1 MGTGNKNAVVTEAA
15 VTDQQAFTRRTS
27 YGPSSP
33 VIGSRGAQTRQQVID
48 AALECFTEHGF
59 HGTAVDDIAV
69 RAETSRATVYQY
81 FESKEAVFI
90 ELMNASGAALQSLN
104 RALGELGPTTAGYRN
119 LHRWLQ
125 EWSWNFDRYAA
136 MYIEWANVNS
146 QKTELRPRIIA
157 FVDSHT
163 KRFSERL
170 IAAGSDPGEAPTS
183 ALLVLAM
190 ASRFNY
196 IRHVYRPSTP
206 DDQLVRSLA
215 SALQLFLFPDTPVSV
230 LADRSTPVES
240 DDSNREPS
248 KTVGGP
254 LATLTTRKT
263 VPASKSFEGLSP
275 KAAKTVREL
284 LDAAGRVFAMRGYD
298 AANIDHIVTE
308 AGLARGTFYRYFDN
322 KLELITAL
330 AEEAAAAMCPIF
342 EEFEK
347 FGDHVDRSELTAWL
361 HRFLDLHKRYAGVTR
376 AWTEQF
382 PIDPPVLA
390 PAADVVDA
398 ISRAVAATFGPPRPY
413 VLGRGAAVMMLSSL
427 LEHFPNEGLGAKH
440 EPTDQQIVD
449 AQARFIE
456 RVLLPR

>member
-1 MGTGNKNAVVTEAA
+1 M
-15 VTDQQAFTRRTS
+15 TDQQAFTRRTS

-48 AALECFTEHGF
+48 AALQCFTENSF

-69 RAETSRATVYQY
+69 RAGTSRATVYQY
-81 FESKEAVFI
+81 FESKEAVLI
-90 ELMNASGAALQSLN
+90 ELMNASGAALQILN
-104 RALGELGPTTAGYRN
+104 RALAELGPTAAGYDN

-136 MYIEWANVNS
+136 MYIEWANINS
-146 QKTELRPRIIA
+146 RQTELSPRMIA
-157 FVDSHT
+157 FVNSHT
-163 KRFSERL
+163 ERFSEQL

-183 ALLVLAM
+183 ALLVLAL

-215 SALQLFLFPDTPVSV
+215 SALQLFLFPDTSVSV
-230 LADRSTPVES
+230 LADRTTPVDES
-240 DDSNREPS
+240 GHSSREPT

-254 LATLTTRKT
+254 LATLTTRNT

-342 EEFEK
+342 REFEK

-361 HRFLDLHKRYAGVTR
+361 HRFLDLHKQYAGVMR
-376 AWTEQF
+376 AWTERF
-382 PIDPPVLA
+382 PIHPPVLA
-390 PAADVVDA
+390 PAADVVNA
-398 ISRAVAATFGPPRPY
+398 ISGAVAATFGPPRPY
-413 VLGRGAAVMMLSSL
+413 VLGRSAAVMMLSGL
-427 LEHFPNEGLGAKH
+427 LEHFPNEGLGAEH

-449 AQARFIE
+449 AQAHFIE
-456 RVLLPR
+456 RVLLLPR